1 MLDIIFLILLTCRTP
16 GRYFM
21 RNTIPKLSSPNT
33 REISLEM
40 TVLVFSLISTLQPS
54 WRRSVMN
61 TADRLL
67 RPLLTVLRAPLK
79 TPATKRPGSPGMSP
93 TICITN
99 SGNI

>member
-67 RPLLTVLRAPLK
+67 SPLLTVLSAPLK
-79 TPATKRPGSPGMSP
+79 LSKLRF
-93 TICITN
+93 
-99 SGNI
+99 